1 MNSPDPQLAGLG
13 LPLFLIT
20 LLLLGWIATLR
31 KRQQNLTKQHNT
43 LLQEKE
49 AALGFVQNIGSVFAD
64 AETVEMSQLLERVLH
79 YAVRTCKAGSGA
91 IYLLDADTNLT
102 ARALSGV
109 IPPLFKI
116 NDDTLQAGPD
126 TTQQLHTLLTE
137 KKLALGETLIGEVA
151 RVGNAI
157 HIEDAELDK
166 RVPQTNIVFLRI
178 RTLLLVPMRFG
189 NDVIGVMILA
199 NRTGNSR
206 FADSDLNLAQALAAQ
221 ASVPIHYAGLQE
233 ALEQKRQLDRDMQIA
248 RQIQH
253 SLLPQSLPWLP
264 NVELSGFNHPALDIG
279 GDYYDVIEI
288 DPQHIGLVIADV
300 SGKGIG
306 GALMMAVCRSVLQA
320 NAQNEYDPAS
330 MLTSLNQTLSL
341 NLADD
346 MFISMLYM
354 VLNTETRLLSYAR
367 AGHEAPLIL
376 HSGSDQIDRT
386 ETPGIAIGLVDN
398 PTFSTI
404 TETRNVQLQSGDLI
418 VTYTDGITE
427 AMNAEA
433 EEWGLEQLTR
443 SIIQHRNENASDLL
457 DNIESDV
464 LTFVGNTP
472 QYDDM
477 TMLAIQIR

>member
-178 RTLLLVPMRFG
+178 RTLLLVPMRVG

-206 FADSDLNLAQALAAQ
+206 
-221 ASVPIHYAGLQE
+221 H
-233 ALEQKRQLDRDMQIA
+233 
-248 RQIQH
+248 
-253 SLLPQSLPWLP
+253 
-264 NVELSGFNHPALDIG
+264 
-279 GDYYDVIEI
+279 
-288 DPQHIGLVIADV
+288 
-300 SGKGIG
+300 
-306 GALMMAVCRSVLQA
+306 
-320 NAQNEYDPAS
+320 
-330 MLTSLNQTLSL
+330 TL
-341 NLADD
+341 
-346 MFISMLYM
+346 
-354 VLNTETRLLSYAR
+354 
-367 AGHEAPLIL
+367 
-376 HSGSDQIDRT
+376 
-386 ETPGIAIGLVDN
+386 
-398 PTFSTI
+398 
-404 TETRNVQLQSGDLI
+404 
-418 VTYTDGITE
+418 
-427 AMNAEA
+427 
-433 EEWGLEQLTR
+433 
-443 SIIQHRNENASDLL
+443 
-457 DNIESDV
+457 
-464 LTFVGNTP
+464 
-472 QYDDM
+472 
-477 TMLAIQIR
+477 